1 MQSDV
6 ITAFFFLSFS
16 HSRSHFLIP
25 PISHSFPLFS
35 SRSFSSI
42 FFFFFS
48 QSLSLILSTV
58 LSSSFSH
65 TFYFSMLFSLSSALP
80 YLLSLHLTSS
90 FSICKCVCVR
100 ESTGMTDGS
109 MVVQIPGGLKALM
122 KPASQVTTDG
132 VILIQC
138 DEALAVRLS
147 LAVSFFNV
155 TARDK

>member
-1 MQSDV
+1 
-6 ITAFFFLSFS
+6 
-16 HSRSHFLIP
+16 
-25 PISHSFPLFS
+25 
-35 SRSFSSI
+35 
-42 FFFFFS
+42 
-48 QSLSLILSTV
+48 
-58 LSSSFSH
+58 
-65 TFYFSMLFSLSSALP
+65 
-80 YLLSLHLTSS
+80 
-90 FSICKCVCVR
+90 
-100 ESTGMTDGS
+100 MTDGS